1 MGAKPWIPMDIKI
14 ETDTGD
20 SKRKEEGRDRGKR
33 ARAEKCPTGY
43 CVHYLGNMINRSP
56 DLSITQIYPCNK
68 SAHGPCEPKLK
79 LTIK

>member
-1 MGAKPWIPMDIKI
+1 MDIKI

-20 SKRKEEGRDRGKR
+20 SKRKEEGRDRVKR

-56 DLSITQIYPCNK
+56 DLSITQIYPRNK
-68 SAHGPCEPKLK
+68 SAHGPSESKLK